1 MASANN
7 WLGFS
12 LSGQDNPQPNQNSSP
27 AAGIDISGAS
37 DFYGLPTQQDS
48 DGHLGVPG
56 LRDDH
61 TSYGIMEAFNRG
73 PQETQGEVAAA
84 RLSPDDLLL
93 VFVSY
98 GAHYSM
104 ILFGVV

>member
-12 LSGQDNPQPNQNSSP
+12 LSGQDNPQPNHQDSSP
-27 AAGIDISGAS
+27 AAAGIDNISGAS
-37 DFYGLPTQQDS
+37 DFYGLPSQQGS

-61 TSYGIMEAFNRG
+61 ASYGIMEAFNRV
-73 PQETQGEVAAA
+73 PQETQGEERRRPQLITVCFA
-84 RLSPDDLLL
+84 
-93 VFVSY
+93 
-98 GAHYSM
+98 
-104 ILFGVV
+104 